1 MTDKG
6 VLQIPEEMGVTV
18 HNLGE
23 VVETIRQAVDA
34 NR

>member
-1 MTDKG
+1 MSDKG
-6 VLQIPEEMGVTV
+6 VLQIPEEVGVTI

-23 VVETIRQAVDA
+23 VVETNRQAVDA